1 MHQAPVFLSAH
12 WRDIQIKRCAMI
24 YFSQLINQ
32 QVWDG
37 YGGVVG
43 KLADILING
52 TDKTMP
58 PIVALV
64 MKKNPAGIDLIPAN
78 QIASLWPSITL
89 KVGADRI
96 KPFHP
101 GGHELPLLDRVL
113 DQQIVDTEGKRLV
126 RVNDLQI
133 ARAGDIFVLTGVDI
147 SGTGL
152 LRRLGLE
159 KIGRSIGEALNRPAK
174 SVVIPWEFVASIEH
188 DDPLRLSVSQN
199 KLVKMPP
206 ADIAAIV
213 DELDRH
219 TTTALLEGF
228 DNQALADTLEESSS
242 ELQMTILSNM
252 SPERAADIL
261 EEMDPDEAADL
272 LADLP
277 DITSE
282 ALLELMEQD
291 EAQEVRSLLTYPED
305 SAGGIMTTEFAFVPE
320 DLTVSEALAFLRDSE
335 DARDDEVMYYV
346 HILDR
351 DMRLRGIV
359 TLRDLVM
366 ADPDSDLAQWIKGE
380 PLAVEPLTPQK
391 EVAYLIAKYNLRS
404 IPVTDPES
412 KAMLGIVTVDDAI
425 DIVLPTA
432 WKKRL
437 PRLF

>member
-1 MHQAPVFLSAH
+1 
-12 WRDIQIKRCAMI
+12 MI

-305 SAGGIMTTEFAFVPE
+305 TAGGIMTTEFAFVPE

-366 ADPDSDLAQWIKGE
+366 ADPDSDLRQWIKGE

>member
-1 MHQAPVFLSAH
+1 
-12 WRDIQIKRCAMI
+12 
-24 YFSQLINQ
+24 
-32 QVWDG
+32 
-37 YGGVVG
+37 VG
-43 KLADILING
+43 KLEDILIDG
-52 TDKTMP
+52 TEKKMP
-58 PIVALV
+58 PIVALS
-64 MKKNPAGIDLIPAN
+64 MKKNPLDIEFIPAS

-89 KVGADRI
+89 KIGADKIRHY
-96 KPFHP
+96 KPS
-101 GGHELPLLDRVL
+101 GHELPLLNRVL

-133 ARAGDIFVLTGVDI
+133 ARAGEQFVLTGVDV

-159 KIGRSIGEALNRPAK
+159 KIGRSIGNAFNRTPK

-228 DNQALADTLEESSS
+228 DNQALADTLEESSP

-252 SPERAADIL
+252 TPERAADIL

-277 DITSE
+277 DGTSE
-282 ALLELMEQD
+282 ALLGLMEHED
-291 EAQEVRSLLTYPED
+291 AQEVRTLLAYPED
-305 SAGGIMTTEFAFVPE
+305 TAGGIMTTEFAHVP
-320 DLTVSEALAFLRDSE
+320 DHITVGEAIHYLRHSE
-335 DARDDEVMYYV
+335 DAQDDEVMYYV
-346 HILDR
+346 HILDPNR
-351 DMRLRGIV
+351 QLRGII

-366 ADPDSDLAQWIKGE
+366 ANPTSAVRQWVEMEEIT
-380 PLAVEPLTPQK
+380 VEPLTPQK
-391 EVAYLIAKYNLRS
+391 EVAYLIAKYDLLS
-404 IPVTDPES
+404 IPVVDPDNKE
-412 KAMLGIVTVDDAI
+412 MLGIVTVDDAI
-425 DIVLPTA
+425 DVVLPTA

>member
-1 MHQAPVFLSAH
+1 
-12 WRDIQIKRCAMI
+12 MI

-32 QVWDG
+32 TIWDG
-37 YGGVVG
+37 YGGIVG
-43 KLADILING
+43 KLEDILIDK
-52 TDKTMP
+52 TDKKLP
-58 PIVALV
+58 PIVALSL
-64 MKKNPAGIDLIPAN
+64 KPNPTEINFIPAS

-89 KVGADRI
+89 KVGVDYIRSY
-96 KPFHP
+96 KPS
-101 GGHELPLLDRVL
+101 GHELLLHDRVL
-113 DQQIVDTEGKRLV
+113 DQQIVDTEGRRLV

-133 ARAGDIFVLTGVDI
+133 ARAGEQFVLTGVDV

-159 KIGRSIGEALNRPAK
+159 KVGLSIGNALNRPVK

-228 DNQALADTLEESSS
+228 DNEALADTLEESSP

-252 SPERAADIL
+252 TPERAADIL
-261 EEMDPDEAADL
+261 EVMDPDEAADL

-277 DITSE
+277 GRTSE
-282 ALLELMEQD
+282 ALLELMEKE
-291 EAQEVRSLLTYPED
+291 EAREVRSLLTYPED
-305 SAGGIMTTEFAFVPE
+305 TAGGIMTTEFAHVPE
-320 DLTVSEALAFLRDSE
+320 DISVAEALHYLRSSE

-346 HILDR
+346 HILDQNKQ
-351 DMRLRGIV
+351 LKGIV

-366 ADPDSDLAQWIKGE
+366 SDPHSDLRQWVE
-380 PLAVEPLTPQK
+380 PEGIFVEPLTPQK
-391 EVAYLIAKYNLRS
+391 EVAYLIAKYNLLS
-404 IPVTDPES
+404 IPVIDPES
-412 KAMLGIVTVDDAI
+412 QAMLGIVTVDDAI
-425 DIVLPTA
+425 DVVLPTA

>member
-1 MHQAPVFLSAH
+1 
-12 WRDIQIKRCAMI
+12 MI

-32 QVWDG
+32 TIWDG
-37 YGGVVG
+37 YGDSVG
-43 KLADILING
+43 KLGEILIDK
-52 TDKTMP
+52 TDKKMP

-64 MKKNPAGIDLIPAN
+64 LKPNPSGISFIPAT

-89 KVGADRI
+89 KVGIGRI
-96 KPFHP
+96 KTYTPTS
-101 GGHELPLLDRVL
+101 HELPLLDRVL
-113 DQQIVDTEGKRLV
+113 DQQIVDTEGRRLV

-133 ARAGDIFVLTGVDI
+133 ARAGEQFVLTGVDV
-147 SGTGL
+147 SGSGIM
-152 LRRLGLE
+152 RRLGLE
-159 KIGRSIGEALNRPAK
+159 KISRSIGSALQCPPKA
-174 SVVIPWEFVASIEH
+174 VVIPWEYVASIEH

-228 DNQALADTLEESSS
+228 DNEALADTLEESSP

-252 SPERAADIL
+252 APERAADIL

-277 DITSE
+277 NGTSKTLLALMDKEE
-282 ALLELMEQD
+282 ALDMQT
-291 EAQEVRSLLTYPED
+291 LLTYPEA
-305 SAGGIMTTEFAFVPE
+305 SAGGIMTTEFAHVPQ
-320 DLTVSEALAFLRDSE
+320 DISVAKALNYLRSSE
-335 DARDDEVMYYV
+335 DAHDDEVMYYV
-346 HILDR
+346 HILDQNK
-351 DMRLRGIV
+351 RLKGIV

-366 ADPDSDLAQWIKGE
+366 AEPHSDLQQWEE
-380 PLAVEPLTPQK
+380 PEGIFVNPLTPHK
-391 EVAYLIAKYNLRS
+391 DVAYLIAKYNLLS
-404 IPVTDPES
+404 IPVIDTETQ
-412 KAMLGIVTVDDAI
+412 AMLGIVTVDDAI

>member
-1 MHQAPVFLSAH
+1 
-12 WRDIQIKRCAMI
+12 MI
-24 YFSQLINQ
+24 YFSQLIKQ
-32 QVWDG
+32 HVWDG
-37 YGGVVG
+37 YGSVLG
-43 KLADILING
+43 KLEDILING

-58 PIVALV
+58 PIVALSI
-64 MKKNPAGIDLIPAN
+64 KKNNAETELIPAN

-96 KPFHP
+96 KPYHP
-101 GGHELPLLDRVL
+101 SGHELPLLDRVL

-133 ARAGDIFVLTGVDI
+133 ARAGDLFVLTGVDV

-159 KIGRSIGEALNRPAK
+159 KIGRSIGNILNRPPK

-272 LADLP
+272 LADFP
-277 DITSE
+277 DGTSE
-282 ALLELMEQD
+282 ALLDLMEKD
-291 EAQEVRSLLTYPED
+291 EAQEVRSLLNYPED
-305 SAGGIMTTEFAFVPE
+305 TAGGIMTTEFAYVPE
-320 DLTVSEALAFLRDSE
+320 DLTVGEALDYLRTSE

-346 HILDR
+346 HILGHGQ
-351 DMRLRGIV
+351 RLRGVV

-366 ADPDSDLAQWIKGE
+366 ADPYSDLRQWTKTE
-380 PLAVEPLTPQK
+380 ELAVEPLTPQK
-391 EVAYLIAKYNLRS
+391 EVAYLIAKYDLRS
-404 IPVTDPES
+404 IPVINPES
-412 KAMLGIVTVDDAI
+412 NAMLGIVTVDDAI

>member
-1 MHQAPVFLSAH
+1 
-12 WRDIQIKRCAMI
+12 MI
-24 YFSQLINQ
+24 YFSQMINQ
-32 QVWDG
+32 FVWDG
-37 YGGVVG
+37 YGGVIG
-43 KLADILING
+43 KLEDILIDG
-52 TDKTMP
+52 TEKKMP
-58 PIVALV
+58 PIVALS
-64 MKKNPAGIDLIPAN
+64 MKKNPLDINFIPAS

-89 KVGADRI
+89 KAGADKIRPY
-96 KPFHP
+96 KPT
-101 GGHELPLLDRVL
+101 GHELPLLDRVL

-133 ARAGDIFVLTGVDI
+133 ARAGEQFVLTGVDV

-159 KIGRSIGEALNRPAK
+159 KFGRSIGNALNRTPK
-174 SVVIPWEFVASIEH
+174 PVVIPWEFVASIEH

-228 DNQALADTLEESSS
+228 DNQALADTLEESSP
-242 ELQMTILSNM
+242 ELQMSILSNM
-252 SPERAADIL
+252 TPERAADIL

-277 DITSE
+277 DGTSE
-282 ALLELMEQD
+282 ALLGLMEHED
-291 EAQEVRSLLTYPED
+291 AQEVRTLLTYPED
-305 SAGGIMTTEFAFVPE
+305 TAGGIMTTEFAHVP
-320 DLTVSEALAFLRDSE
+320 DNITVGEAINYLRHSE

-346 HILDR
+346 HILDPHR
-351 DMRLRGIV
+351 QLRGII

-366 ADPDSDLAQWIKGE
+366 ADPNSAVRQWVEKEDIT
-380 PLAVEPLTPQK
+380 VEPLTPQK
-391 EVAYLIAKYNLRS
+391 EVAYLIAKYDLLS
-404 IPVTDPES
+404 IPVVDPES
-412 KAMLGIVTVDDAI
+412 KEMQGIVTVDDAI
-425 DIVLPTA
+425 DVVLPTA

>member
-1 MHQAPVFLSAH
+1 
-12 WRDIQIKRCAMI
+12 MI
-24 YFSQLINQ
+24 YFSQLVNQ

-37 YGGVVG
+37 YGCIVG
-43 KLADILING
+43 KLADILI
-52 TDKTMP
+52 DKTEKKMP
-58 PIVALV
+58 PIVALSL
-64 MKKNPAGIDLIPAN
+64 KKNPAGIDFIPAS

-89 KVGADRI
+89 KVGADRVR
-96 KPFHP
+96 PYQP
-101 GGHELPLLDRVL
+101 TGHELPLMDRVL
-113 DQQIVDTEGKRLV
+113 DQQIVDTEGRRLV

-133 ARAGDIFVLTGVDI
+133 ARAGEQFVLTGADV

-159 KIGRSIGEALNRPAK
+159 KIGRSLGNALNRPAK
-174 SVVIPWEFVASIEH
+174 PVVIPWEFVASIEH

-213 DELDRH
+213 DELDHH
-219 TTTALLEGF
+219 TSTALLEGF
-228 DNQALADTLEESSS
+228 NNEALADTLEESSS
-242 ELQMTILSNM
+242 ELQMTILSHM
-252 SPERAADIL
+252 TPERAADIL

-282 ALLELMEQD
+282 ALLELMEHE
-291 EAQEVRSLLTYPED
+291 EAQEVRTLLTYPED
-305 SAGGIMTTEFAFVPE
+305 SAGGIMTTEFAHVP
-320 DLTVSEALAFLRDSE
+320 DNISVGQAFNFLRNSE
-335 DARDDEVMYYV
+335 DAQDDEVMYYV
-346 HILDR
+346 HILDPNR
-351 DMRLRGIV
+351 QLRGIV

-366 ADPDSDLAQWIKGE
+366 ADPNSDLRQWVETEEIT
-380 PLAVEPLTPQK
+380 VEPLTPQK
-391 EVAYLIAKYNLRS
+391 EVAYLIAKYDLLS
-404 IPVTDPES
+404 IPVVDPES
-412 KAMLGIVTVDDAI
+412 NQMLGVVTVDDAI

>member
-1 MHQAPVFLSAH
+1 
-12 WRDIQIKRCAMI
+12 MI

-32 QVWDG
+32 SIWDG
-37 YGGVVG
+37 YGSIVG
-43 KLADILING
+43 KLGDILIDK
-52 TDKTMP
+52 TDKKLP
-58 PIVALV
+58 PIVALSL
-64 MKKNPAGIDLIPAN
+64 KPNPTEINFIPAS

-96 KPFHP
+96 RTYTPTS
-101 GGHELPLLDRVL
+101 HELPLLDRVL
-113 DQQIVDTEGKRLV
+113 DQQIVDTEGRRLV

-133 ARAGDIFVLTGVDI
+133 ARAGEQFVLTGVDV

-159 KIGRSIGEALNRPAK
+159 RVGRTIGNALNRPVK

-199 KLVKMPP
+199 RLVKMPP

-219 TTTALLEGF
+219 TSTALLEGF
-228 DNQALADTLEESSS
+228 DNQSLADTLEESSP

-252 SPERAADIL
+252 TPERAADIL

-277 DITSE
+277 DGTSE
-282 ALLELMEQD
+282 ALLELMEKE
-291 EAQEVRSLLTYPED
+291 EAQEVRTLLTYPED
-305 SAGGIMTTEFAFVPE
+305 TAGGIMTTEFAHVPE
-320 DLTVSEALAFLRDSE
+320 DITVAEALKYLRSSE

-346 HILDR
+346 HILDQYKQ
-351 DMRLRGIV
+351 LKGIV

-366 ADPDSDLAQWIKGE
+366 ADPHSDLSQWVE
-380 PLAVEPLTPQK
+380 PEGIYVEPLTPQRD
-391 EVAYLIAKYNLRS
+391 VAYLIAKYNLLS
-404 IPVTDPES
+404 IPVIDPES
-412 KAMLGIVTVDDAI
+412 RSMLGIVTVDDAI
-425 DIVLPTA
+425 DVVLPTA

>member
-1 MHQAPVFLSAH
+1 
-12 WRDIQIKRCAMI
+12 MI

-32 QVWDG
+32 NVWDG
-37 YGGVVG
+37 FGNVVG
-43 KLADILING
+43 KLEDVLIDA
-52 TDKTMP
+52 TEKKMP
-58 PIVALV
+58 PIVALSL
-64 MKKNPAGIDLIPAN
+64 KKNAAGIEFIPAN

-89 KVGADRI
+89 KVGKDQI
-96 KPFHP
+96 KPFKP
-101 GGHELPLLDRVL
+101 SGHELPLLDRVL

-126 RVNDLQI
+126 RVNDLQLAL
-133 ARAGDIFVLTGVDI
+133 AREQFVLTGVDV

-159 KIGRSIGEALNRPAK
+159 KIGKAIGRVIKKAPGT
-174 SVVIPWEFVASIEH
+174 VVIPWEFVASIEH
-188 DDPLRLSVSQN
+188 DDPLRLSVSQH
-199 KLVKMPP
+199 KIVKMPP

-228 DNQALADTLEESSS
+228 TNQDLADTLEESSPG
-242 ELQMTILSNM
+242 LQMAILSNL

-277 DITSE
+277 NHTSE
-282 ALLELMEQD
+282 SLLNLMEKD
-291 EAQEVRSLLTYPED
+291 EALEVRNLLAYPED
-305 SAGGIMTTEFAFVPE
+305 TAGGIMTTEFAHVPSN
-320 DLTVSEALAFLRDSE
+320 LTVQEAIDFLRQSE
-335 DARDDEVMYYV
+335 DAHEDEIMYYV
-346 HILDR
+346 YILDEAN
-351 DMRLRGIV
+351 RLKGMV

-366 ADPDSDLAQWIKGE
+366 ADPQNSLRQWEEGDQIT
-380 PLAVEPLTPQK
+380 VDPLTPEK
-391 EVAYLIAKYNLRS
+391 EVAYQIAKYNLLS
-404 IPVTDPES
+404 IPVIDPDSNE
-412 KAMLGIVTVDDAI
+412 MLGIVTVDDAV

>member
-1 MHQAPVFLSAH
+1 
-12 WRDIQIKRCAMI
+12 MI

-43 KLADILING
+43 KLANILING

-147 SGTGL
+147 SGIGL

-291 EAQEVRSLLTYPED
+291 EAQEVRTLLTYPED
-305 SAGGIMTTEFAFVPE
+305 TAGGIMTTEFAFVPE

-335 DARDDEVMYYV
+335 DARNDEVMYYV

-366 ADPDSDLAQWIKGE
+366 ADPGSDLRQWIKGE